1 MQHRVRPRVPADS
14 RRPGRGFDT
23 RGANRVRGQ
32 PCREPGR
39 REGGGFLAVE
49 SASGAHG
56 SAARGARGGNG
67 LASSVRSASLTAYVF
82 VVLLVAGVTAGAVA
96 GLSLSA
102 PAAAI
107 YPGVHVA
114 GLHVGGLTP
123 KEAQAALARHMDEL
137 MERPIQFYIGSHSWN
152 EEPKALGIVAADLE
166 EAVSRA
172 WSVGRTGS
180 WPKRIRDRFVA
191 VRKGYGIQP
200 ELSVDPEAFDAWLEA
215 VKARVE
221 RPAKD
226 AGFEVTSDGRIEVV
240 ASIQGVRIDNTEGLA
255 ERIARVALEPYARVV
270 GLPAAWVQ
278 PALDTVAAQ
287 KLGIRQEIASYT
299 TRFDPSQV
307 DRTINIRIA
316 AEALDGL
323 ILAPGE
329 HFSFNERVGPRVE
342 EAGYKE
348 APVIIDGELVPD
360 IGGGVCQV
368 STTLY
373 AAALLSGLRI
383 TSRVPHSIPAAY
395 VPLGFDATVVYDTI
409 DFRFQNDTDDYI
421 LIKAT
426 VEGDRLTVAFY
437 GDQPRFESARLE
449 SEVVEVLPRK
459 VIRESRQGLTRG
471 QERVIR
477 QGRDGYRVHV
487 WRVARDADGNEVR
500 DLVSRSFYPARDA
513 LVWVGS

>member
-1 MQHRVRPRVPADS
+1 MTVYAPTTAAYTSVVWGARFVALFERQPGCSIGCAPGCRQILGGPA
-14 RRPGRGFDT
+14 GGLT
-23 RGANRVRGQ
+23 RGARTGCGDNRVASL
-32 PCREPGR
+32 
-39 REGGGFLAVE
+39 GGGKEA
-49 SASGAHG
+49 ASLLWKVLPVRMDPR
-56 SAARGARGGNG
+56 ARGARGGNG

-329 HFSFNERVGPRVE
+329 H
-342 EAGYKE
+342 
-348 APVIIDGELVPD
+348 
-360 IGGGVCQV
+360 
-368 STTLY
+368 
-373 AAALLSGLRI
+373 LLL
-383 TSRVPHSIPAAY
+383 
-395 VPLGFDATVVYDTI
+395 
-409 DFRFQNDTDDYI
+409 
-421 LIKAT
+421 
-426 VEGDRLTVAFY
+426 
-437 GDQPRFESARLE
+437 
-449 SEVVEVLPRK
+449 
-459 VIRESRQGLTRG
+459 
-471 QERVIR
+471 
-477 QGRDGYRVHV
+477 
-487 WRVARDADGNEVR
+487 
-500 DLVSRSFYPARDA
+500 
-513 LVWVGS
+513 